1 MKKII
6 SISLLLIVLM
16 SCGPSKKKIIAFNDA
31 IIAEQ
36 IAVIKSE
43 DLFIKTLNNRI
54 LTQVDANYQ
63 NLLNQIDKSQKKVS
77 EITDP
82 DPEIGFKQAA
92 IKLFDVYKTQT
103 VNGYKQLVEL
113 SKIPD
118 SLYTPANVKQFEET
132 SSSVYTILNAEV
144 NSFISVQKK
153 LAEKHKFMLQ
163 KY

>member
-6 SISLLLIVLM
+6 SISLILIVLM
-16 SCGPSKKKIIAFNDA
+16 SCGNSKKKVIAFNDA

-36 IAVIKSE
+36 VAVLKAE
-43 DLFIKTLNNRI
+43 DLFIKTMNKRN
-54 LTQVDANYQ
+54 LTQLDSNYQ
-63 NLLNQIDKSQKKVS
+63 NLINQIDKSQKALS
-77 EITDP
+77 EIQDP

-92 IKLFDVYKTQT
+92 SKLFDVYKTQT
-103 VNGYKQLVEL
+103 LNGYKQLVEL
-113 SKIPD
+113 TKIPD

-144 NSFISVQKK
+144 SSFISVQKK
-153 LAEKHKFMLQ
+153 LAEKHKFILQ